1 MVHAKRPVLVAN
13 VSGATGDGPLALYR
27 VVREG
32 PVDVVTAD
40 YLAKVNIAW
49 LALEMK
55 QDPTKGY
62 EPSFLRQLDHDTAH
76 IVAKR
81 GIKIVHD
88 GGALNPKGLAQKCVE
103 LLQSYGINQLKVA
116 YVEGDD
122 VKGLLQTIAAPGYAP
137 HLDIPDRDLSHIT

>member
-1 MVHAKRPVLVAN
+1 
-13 VSGATGDGPLALYR
+13 
-27 VVREG
+27 
-32 PVDVVTAD
+32 
-40 YLAKVNIAW
+40 
-49 LALEMK
+49 MK

-76 IVAKR
+76 TVAKR